1 MTPEQVRRLYEL
13 PRLIAHERDANE
25 SGRLVTELQE
35 LTELQW
41 EELRSRNQKK
51 SA

>member
-13 PRLIAHERDANE
+13 PRLIAHERDAKQSE
-25 SGRLVTELQE
+25 RLVVELQE

-41 EELRSRNQKK
+41 EELRSTKQEE
-51 SA
+51 